1 MKNVSSIKDCY
12 GCGMCATVCGQR
24 IIEIRLND
32 DGFYEP
38 HITHPD
44 KCTDCGLCTSV
55 CAFFHNERSAELS
68 PIGCYAA
75 WSSNSEIRHKCSSG
89 GASYELSRHLLKH
102 GFKICGVKY
111 NPETNRAEHYIAKS
125 AEELDASIGSKYIQ
139 SYTVDAFRAVN
150 RNEKYLIIG
159 TPCQIDSFRR
169 YIRLFK
175 KEENFI
181 LMDFFCHGV
190 PTMHLWD
197 KYSQWVRQ
205 QIGEGEFSYV
215 SWRNKAKGWHNS
227 WVMNIGNAKGNK
239 VISIATKGD
248 MFYRMFLSD
257 TCLGKQCYE
266 NCKYKYDKSAAD
278 IRIGDMWGNKF
289 RNNEAGV
296 NAVIS
301 FTPIGEKLLNQ
312 TETLHIEPY
321 KFTTVAEG
329 QMKTSPHYP
338 SIKNNVMDKLKSDD
352 CTLGDACNIVLPYIQ
367 RQKIKRLLRHPL
379 RTLINRLRKA
389 LKA

>member
-1 MKNVSSIKDCY
+1 M
-12 GCGMCATVCGQR
+12 
-24 IIEIRLND
+24 
-32 DGFYEP
+32 
-38 HITHPD
+38 
-44 KCTDCGLCTSV
+44 
-55 CAFFHNERSAELS
+55 
-68 PIGCYAA
+68 
-75 WSSNSEIRHKCSSG
+75 
-89 GASYELSRHLLKH
+89 
-102 GFKICGVKY
+102 
-111 NPETNRAEHYIAKS
+111 
-125 AEELDASIGSKYIQ
+125 
-139 SYTVDAFRAVN
+139 
-150 RNEKYLIIG
+150 
-159 TPCQIDSFRR
+159 
-169 YIRLFK
+169 
-175 KEENFI
+175 
-181 LMDFFCHGV
+181 
-190 PTMHLWD
+190 
-197 KYSQWVRQ
+197 
-205 QIGEGEFSYV
+205 

-321 KFTTVAEG
+321 KFKTVAEG